1 VIKMASYATVNDV
14 QNRTLRKLSNDELN
28 LAKKLLQD
36 AAVIIDLYAPGA
48 QADAKKIVSCR
59 MVLRVLGDGE
69 DTGVPVGANQG
80 TQSAL
85 GYSQTWSYPTTG
97 SSGELY
103 LAKMEKQMLKKGN
116 TIGSRSPVEDL
127 VPEGCFEE
135 MD

>member
-1 VIKMASYATVNDV
+1 MASYATVNDV
-14 QNRTLRKLSNDELN
+14 QNRILRKLSNDELN

>member
-1 VIKMASYATVNDV
+1 MASYATVNDV
-14 QNRTLRKLSNDELN
+14 QNRTLRTLSNDELN

>member
-1 VIKMASYATVNDV
+1 MATSYATVNDV
-14 QNRTLRKLSNDELN
+14 QNRTLRTLSNDELN

-85 GYSQTWSYPTTG
+85 GYSQTWSFPTTG

-127 VPEGCFEE
+127 VQEGCFEE

>member
-1 VIKMASYATVNDV
+1 MASYATVNDV

-127 VPEGCFEE
+127 VPKGCFEE

>member
-1 VIKMASYATVNDV
+1 MAYATVNDV
-14 QNRTLRKLSNDELN
+14 QNRTLREFSNSELE
-28 LAKKLLQD
+28 LCRKLLDD
-36 AAVIIDLYAPGA
+36 AAVIIDIFAA
-48 QADAKKIVSCR
+48 RANEDAKKVVSCR

-85 GYSQTWSYPTTG
+85 GYSQTWSFPATG

-103 LAKMEKQMLKKGN
+103 ISKLEKQMLRSGN
-116 TIGSRSPVEDL
+116 RIGSRSPVEDL

>member
-1 VIKMASYATVNDV
+1 MASYATVNDV
-14 QNRTLRKLSNDELN
+14 QNRILRKLSNDELN

-85 GYSQTWSYPTTG
+85 GYSQTWSFPTTG

-116 TIGSRSPVEDL
+116 AIGSRSPVEDL

>member
-1 VIKMASYATVNDV
+1 MASYATVNDV
-14 QNRTLRKLSNDELN
+14 QNRTMRKLSNDELN

-127 VPEGCFEE
+127 VQEGCFEE

>member
-1 VIKMASYATVNDV
+1 MASYATVNDV

-127 VPEGCFEE
+127 APEGCFEE

>member
-1 VIKMASYATVNDV
+1 MATSYATVNDV
-14 QNRTLRKLSNDELN
+14 QNRTLRTLSNDELN

-48 QADAKKIVSCR
+48 QTDAKKIVSCR

-85 GYSQTWSYPTTG
+85 GYSQTWSFPSAG

-103 LAKMEKQMLKKGN
+103 LAKMEKQMLKRGN

>member
-1 VIKMASYATVNDV
+1 MTYATVSDV
-14 QNRTLRKLSNDELN
+14 QDRTLRELSDNEQN
-28 LAKKLLQD
+28 LARKLLED
-36 AAVIIDLYAPGA
+36 AAVIIDMYAPA
-48 QADAKKIVSCR
+48 ALEDVKKIVSCR

-103 LAKMEKQMLKKGN
+103 LAKMEKQMLKSGN
-116 TIGSRSPVEDL
+116 MIGSRSPVEDL
-127 VPEGCFEE
+127 VPAGCFEE

>member
-1 VIKMASYATVNDV
+1 MASYATVNDV

-69 DTGVPVGANQG
+69 DTGVPVGATQG